1 MHFSA
6 LELGTDMLELD
17 CHLTRDGRVV
27 VCHDHN
33 LMRSTGS
40 DCDISQVNYQDMPLL
55 KPELP
60 LDFDPGTGN
69 TLITSIMCVGVER
82 G

>member
-1 MHFSA
+1 
-6 LELGTDMLELD
+6 
-17 CHLTRDGRVV
+17 
-27 VCHDHN
+27 
-33 LMRSTGS
+33 MRSTGS

-69 TLITSIMCVGVER
+69 TDYFNFMCVCM
-82 G
+82 

>member
-1 MHFSA
+1 
-6 LELGTDMLELD
+6 MLELD
-17 CHLTRDGRVV
+17 CHLTRDGHVV

-69 TLITSIMCVGVER
+69 TLSISILCVYVCEGGGGV
-82 G
+82 GFAL

>member
-1 MHFSA
+1 
-6 LELGTDMLELD
+6 
-17 CHLTRDGRVV
+17 
-27 VCHDHN
+27 
-33 LMRSTGS
+33 MRSTGS

-69 TLITSIMCVGVER
+69 TDYLNFMCVCL
-82 G
+82 